1 MTLLRADKISVRLGQ
16 VEIVKDASFSLARGE
31 LTVLVGPNGAGKTT
45 LMRALDGL
53 IPSQGTIEIEGRPL
67 AQIPPRERARLMG
80 YLPQGNIFYWPMPVE
95 AIVGL
100 GRYPHGD
107 PFAAPTPADTAAVNE
122 ALAATA
128 TQAFAHRAVT
138 TLSGGERARVALAR
152 ALATQAPILLV
163 DEPTVSLD
171 VRHQLVVMELLA
183 QGRAQ
188 WRRRARGRAR
198 SVAGRAFRRSRAGD
212 GEGPHHR
219 ARQARRDARSGA
231 HRRGLRRRRAD
242 AAVRWRQH
250 SDGAAAA
257 LKRNPAKWKPVRRK
271 IAR

>member
-16 VEIVKDASFSLARGE
+16 VEIVKDASFALARGE

-53 IPSQGTIEIEGRPL
+53 VPSQGTIEIEGRPL
-67 AQIPPRERARLMG
+67 TQIPPRERARLMG
-80 YLPQGNIFYWPMPVE
+80 YLPQGNVFYWPMPVE

-171 VRHQLVVMELLA
+171 VRHQLVVMELLRKAARNGGAVLAVVHDLSLAARFADRVLVMEKGRIIA
-183 QGRAQ
+183 QGRPAETLDPARIAEVFGVDAQ
-188 WRRRARGRAR
+188 MLP
-198 SVAGRAFRRSRAGD
+198 FD
-212 GEGPHHR
+212 GASIPM
-219 ARQARRDARSGA
+219 ARRP
-231 HRRGLRRRRAD
+231 L
-242 AAVRWRQH
+242 
-250 SDGAAAA
+250 
-257 LKRNPAKWKPVRRK
+257 
-271 IAR
+271 

>member
-1 MTLLRADKISVRLGQ
+1 MTLLRADRISVRLGQ
-16 VEIVKDASFSLARGE
+16 VEIVKDASFTLARGE

-53 IPSQGTIEIEGRPL
+53 VPSQGTIEIEGRPL

-80 YLPQGNIFYWPMPVE
+80 YLPQGNVFYWPMPVE

-171 VRHQLVVMELLA
+171 VRHQLVVMELLRKAARNGGAVLAVVHDLSLAARFADRVLVMEKGRIIA
-183 QGRAQ
+183 QGRPAETLDPARIAEVFGVDAQ
-188 WRRRARGRAR
+188 MLP
-198 SVAGRAFRRSRAGD
+198 FD
-212 GEGPHHR
+212 GASIPM
-219 ARQARRDARSGA
+219 ARRP
-231 HRRGLRRRRAD
+231 L
-242 AAVRWRQH
+242 
-250 SDGAAAA
+250 
-257 LKRNPAKWKPVRRK
+257 
-271 IAR
+271 

>member
-16 VEIVKDASFSLARGE
+16 VEIVKDASFALARGE

-53 IPSQGTIEIEGRPL
+53 VPSQGTIEIEGRPL
-67 AQIPPRERARLMG
+67 TQIPPRERARLMG
-80 YLPQGNIFYWPMPVE
+80 YLPQGNVFYWPMPVE

-171 VRHQLVVMELLA
+171 VRHQLVVMELLRKAARNGGAVLAVVHDLSLAARFADRVLVMEKGRIIA
-183 QGRAQ
+183 QGKPAETLDPARIAEVFGVDAQ
-188 WRRRARGRAR
+188 MLP
-198 SVAGRAFRRSRAGD
+198 FD
-212 GEGPHHR
+212 GASIPM
-219 ARQARRDARSGA
+219 ARRP
-231 HRRGLRRRRAD
+231 L
-242 AAVRWRQH
+242 
-250 SDGAAAA
+250 
-257 LKRNPAKWKPVRRK
+257 
-271 IAR
+271 